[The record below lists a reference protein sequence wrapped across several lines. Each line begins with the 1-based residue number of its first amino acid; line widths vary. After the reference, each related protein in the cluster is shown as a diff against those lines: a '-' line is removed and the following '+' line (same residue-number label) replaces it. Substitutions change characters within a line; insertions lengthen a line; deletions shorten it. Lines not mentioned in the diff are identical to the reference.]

1 MMDFELAQIAEWIYY
16 DLAPRIGS
24 FFKNIF
30 ADGIFASM
38 TTEEIQ
44 IGCIKVA
51 LEALAL
57 AVPIKTGKPSRT
69 VEAQ

>member
-1 MMDFELAQIAEWIYY
+1 
-16 DLAPRIGS
+16 
-24 FFKNIF
+24 
-30 ADGIFASM
+30 M